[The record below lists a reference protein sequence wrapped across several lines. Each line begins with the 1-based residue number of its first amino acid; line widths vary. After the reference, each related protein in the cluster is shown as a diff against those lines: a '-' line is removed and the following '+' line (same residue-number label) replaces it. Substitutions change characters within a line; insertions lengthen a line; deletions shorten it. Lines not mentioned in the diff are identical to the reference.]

1 MKTTVLITGA
11 DGFVGQNLQLHLAER
26 ADVAVRRFTRAN
38 TLAELPALL
47 QGVDWVFHLAG
58 VNRPQDPTEFTTGN
72 ADLTQALC
80 DALAARGRRVPVVY
94 TSSTQAALDNPY
106 GRSKRA
112 AEDALFAL
120 QREHAVPVHVFRL
133 PNVFG
138 KWARPHYNSAVAT
151 FCHNTARG
159 LPIQVND
166 PAAPLTLVHVDDVVA
181 RFLQLLDGADA
192 ASTPTPSLRGAEGD
206 AAIQPGASAA
216 AASAATAASTPTAAP
231 PASAV
236 TGSPRF
242 ARDDGNYPSLRGGE
256 ADAAIQPGAS
266 AAAASAAAASA
277 ATAASTPTAA
287 PPASAALDRHASL
300 ATTTPPSL
308 RGAEGDAAIQPGASA
323 AAAAP
328 ITAAPSSGAVTG
340 SPRFARDDGNYPSL
354 RGAEGDAAIQSGA
367 PTPTAA
373 SPASAA
379 LDRHGLRP
387 RDDGVADGAGDDKP
401 TFDTITPQY
410 TTTVG
415 EVARLIQAF
424 AASRDNLLTE
434 RVGTGLVRALYA
446 TYVSYLPVE
455 SFAYPVPMHGDAR
468 GVFVEMLRTP
478 DCGQFSFFTAHPGI
492 TRGGHYHHSKT
503 EKFLV
508 IQGTAR
514 FKFRHMQTGQAHEL
528 VTDGARAQIVE
539 TVPGW
544 THDITN
550 IGTDPLV
557 VMLWANEVFDR
568 DKPDTFACAL

>member
-216 AASAATAASTPTAAP
+216 TAASTPTAAP

-256 ADAAIQPGAS
+256 ADAAIQSGAS
-266 AAAASAAAASA
+266 TAAAAST
-277 ATAASTPTAA
+277 ATAAPTSGA
-287 PPASAALDRHASL
+287 PLDRHASL
-300 ATTTPPSL
+300 AMTNPPSL
-308 RGAEGDAAIQPGASA
+308 RGAA
-323 AAAAP
+323 
-328 ITAAPSSGAVTG
+328 
-340 SPRFARDDGNYPSL
+340 
-354 RGAEGDAAIQSGA
+354 GDAAIQSGA
-367 PTPTAA
+367 STAAAASTATGTVA

-401 TFDTITPQY
+401 TFDTVTPHY

-508 IQGTAR
+508 IQGQAR
-514 FKFRHMQTGQAHEL
+514 FKFRHMQTGQVHEL

-557 VMLWANEVFDR
+557 VMLWANELFDR